1 MAVDLEMVRACH
13 GVEADLA
20 GADNKEIK
28 EISLCFP
35 INPYMH
41 Q

>member
-1 MAVDLEMVRACH
+1 MAVDLETVRACH

-20 GADNKEIK
+20 GADKEIK

-35 INPYMH
+35 INPFMH